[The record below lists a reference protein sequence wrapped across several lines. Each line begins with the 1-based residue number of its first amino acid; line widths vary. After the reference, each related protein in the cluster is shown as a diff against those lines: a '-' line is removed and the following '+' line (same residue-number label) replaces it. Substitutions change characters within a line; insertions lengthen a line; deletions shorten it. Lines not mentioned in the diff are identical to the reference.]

1 MVDYH
6 VKDNPIKKIMDLDM
20 ASGEEEATCIL
31 KKWG

>member
-6 VKDNPIKKIMDLDM
+6 VKDNSIKKIMDLDM
-20 ASGEEEATCIL
+20 ASDEEATYIL

>member
-6 VKDNPIKKIMDLDM
+6 VKDNSIKKIMDLDM
-20 ASGEEEATCIL
+20 ASGEEATTCIL

>member
-6 VKDNPIKKIMDLDM
+6 VKDNSIKKIMDLDM
-20 ASGEEEATCIL
+20 ASGEEATCIL

>member
-6 VKDNPIKKIMDLDM
+6 VKDNSIKKIMDLDM
-20 ASGEEEATCIL
+20 ASDEEATCIL